1 MTQNIHQS
9 VKNPTLTSKVSFV
22 DFLHA
27 AHARVDEALN
37 QFLPLTPDSTH
48 LREAMRYSLFNGGKR
63 VRPALAYA
71 SALAISGDALATHLQ
86 LLNRVACAL
95 ESLHSYSLVHDDLPA
110 MDDDYLR
117 RGKPTCHIAF
127 NEATAILAG
136 DALQTFAFEL
146 LSEAEADSTIQISLI
161 RQLANASG
169 VKGMVMGQAIDLDA
183 VDKFIDIH
191 QLENMHRHK
200 TGAII
205 RASVS
210 MGATTV
216 RATSQQLKALDDY
229 AAAIGLAFQVQD
241 DILDVTADTATLGKQ
256 QGADIARNKPTYV
269 ALLGLDG
276 ARAKAQELHQQALT
290 ALAIFD
296 EGADYLRALSAYIIE
311 RGN

>member
-1 MTQNIHQS
+1 MTQARLF
-9 VKNPTLTSKVSFV
+9 KE
-22 DFLHA
+22 FLA
-27 AHARVDEALN
+27 SCHARVDQALDHY
-37 QFLPLTPDSTH
+37 LPLGDDHTQ

-63 VRPALAYA
+63 VRPTLAYA
-71 SALAISGDALATHLQ
+71 SALAINSDALTQ
-86 LLNRVACAL
+86 QSETLNRVACAL

-110 MDDDYLR
+110 MDDDDLR

-146 LSEAEADSTIQISLI
+146 LSEASALDTKTQVALI

-169 VKGMVMGQAIDLDA
+169 VQGMVLGQAIDLA
-183 VDKFIDIH
+183 VVDKTINLT

-200 TGAII
+200 TGALI

-210 MGATTV
+210 MGATALN
-216 RATSQQLKALDDY
+216 ATAAQLKALDTY

-241 DILDVTADTATLGKQ
+241 DILDVVADTQTLGKQ

-276 ARAKAQELHQQALT
+276 ARAKAKELHQQAVT
-290 ALAIFD
+290 AL
-296 EGADYLRALSAYIIE
+296 EGFGESADYLRALSAYIIE